1 MTESEQRMYDAAKAQ
16 IEKMREDFREIAN
29 YSDAVKAVLAYALAD
44 APEESLIRLT
54 MDKIIE
60 IAEAHT

>member
-16 IEKMREDFREIAN
+16 TEKMREDFREIAN
-29 YSDAVKAVLAYALAD
+29 YSDAVKAVLTYALAD